1 MRAVG
6 YTRVSTEEQK
16 KLGISLEMQ
25 REKIEIHAA
34 EQGWELIDVLEDGG
48 YSGKNTRRPGFQK
61 LIKMISAKETDVI
74 IVYKFDR
81 LNRKEPDAMDFRRRL
96 DITGIDLCSIT
107 QAKTLNDGG
116 KFLYGIYA
124 SLAEKESDDL
134 SERTG
139 HALEHKKSL
148 GLRTGY
154 LEYGMTV
161 AEDGKTKIPEPY
173 EQKVIKWVKKW
184 MSQGA
189 GSYEITQT
197 LNMMGFKNRKGREL
211 ELYPP
216 EEPPPKRVGR
226 FTPQAIDRLCKKIE
240 EGKI

>member
-1 MRAVG
+1 M
-6 YTRVSTEEQK
+6 
-16 KLGISLEMQ
+16 
-25 REKIEIHAA
+25 
-34 EQGWELIDVLEDGG
+34 IDVLEDGG
-48 YSGKNTRRPGFQK
+48 HSGKNTRRSGFQK
-61 LIKMISAKETDVI
+61 LIRVVSAKETDIVV
-74 IVYKFDR
+74 VYKFDR
-81 LNRKEPDAMDFRRRL
+81 LNRNDPDAMDFRRRL
-96 DITGIDLCSIT
+96 DVTGIDLCSIT
-107 QAKTLNDGG
+107 QAPSLRDGG
-116 KFLYGIYA
+116 KFLYGIY
-124 SLAEKESDDL
+124 STLAEKEVDDTIQ
-134 SERTG
+134 RTN
-139 HALEHKKSL
+139 HAL
-148 GLRTGY
+148 GLKQSRGERTGY

-184 MSQGA
+184 MSQGS